1 MGFLTGIGA
10 VILVDVATQDREAPP
25 DTRDIY
31 LVHAMFRRK
40 FAALPTIVRGVA
52 AADAERADLI
62 AEHMGLLEA
71 HHRADDTHLWPKLL
85 DRGGEDLGPIVHVM
99 EEQHK
104 RIEQLT
110 AKAVVALVSGARI
123 RPRSEG
129 PAWTRAAVSRS
140 GVPRD
145 DHSSHLKFRS
155 IRRRNSNDS

>member
-10 VILVDVATQDREAPP
+10 VILVDVATQDREAPA

-31 LVHAMFRRK
+31 MVHAMFRRK

-62 AEHMGLLEA
+62 AEHMGLLTAVLEA

-99 EEQHK
+99 KEQHN

-123 RPRSEG
+123 RLRSEA
-129 PAWTRAAVSRS
+129 PAWPPRRS
-140 GVPRD
+140 APLRGAPR
-145 DHSSHLKFRS
+145 
-155 IRRRNSNDS
+155 